1 MLKINKTRQTT
12 AEFFVTEDKQER
24 LVKTTV
30 INTDNDAVSIVYETL
45 HEPELYAKHRRDMRK
60 HEQELRELRYKIE
73 DEILAEIEAEEMEAS
88 GTTISET
95 EE

>member
-12 AEFFVTEDKQER
+12 AEFFVTEDKQDK

-30 INTDNDAVSIVYETL
+30 INTDNDAVSTVYETL
-45 HEPELYAKHRRDMRK
+45 HEPELYAKNRRDMRK

-73 DEILAEIEAEEMEAS
+73 DEILAELEAEEMEVS
-88 GTTISET
+88 D
-95 EE
+95 